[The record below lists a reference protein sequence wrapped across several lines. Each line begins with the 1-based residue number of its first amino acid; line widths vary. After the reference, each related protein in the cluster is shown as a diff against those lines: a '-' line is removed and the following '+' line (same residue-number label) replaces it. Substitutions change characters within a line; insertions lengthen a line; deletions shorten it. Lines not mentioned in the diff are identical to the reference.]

1 MYKNYAGIC
10 AEFTRFQIVKEELH
24 IMKGEEWKYI
34 FKQSKKVKMK
44 QNAIKTK

>member
-10 AEFTRFQIVKEELH
+10 VEFTRFQIVKEELH
-24 IMKGEEWKYI
+24 IMKREEWKCI
-34 FKQSKKVKMK
+34 FKQSEKLEMK